1 MMTLPVL
8 AKVGIELWMV
18 IVFPI
23 LILLVGL
30 IVGFFLARLFFK
42 RYLEKN
48 PPVNEQMIRVMMQQM
63 GRTPSERQVR
73 QVMASMNQAKEEPV
87 KATKQRKKKSK

>member
-1 MMTLPVL
+1 MKEV
-8 AKVGIELWMV
+8 AIWML

-30 IVGFFLARLFFK
+30 IVGFFLARLLFK
-42 RYLEKN
+42 KYLEKN

-73 QVMASMNQAKEEPV
+73 QVMASMNQAKTEP
-87 KATKQRKKKSK
+87 KKKDKKRKKKG